1 MIDLIKSQEFN
12 KAIVGLGVNQLF
24 INTPSIEHIVATSFF
39 IENDPFVFETVI
51 FEYKNPLQF
60 IFEKFAAV
68 NLNLAQVEYLLNKLD
83 VNTSNKVYE
92 VEFHTTYKRYPKDYS
107 IHNRKYILYRYLENV
122 KSMLADGFGNVKPH
136 PGDVIAAYPH
146 GYKINMGPVLKSTQ
160 LGIKNR
166 EYLLKHLNLGKK
178 DVYGWCY
185 GIYNDDLKL
194 MPL

>member
-1 MIDLIKSQEFN
+1 MIDLIKSHEFN
-12 KAIVGLGVNQLF
+12 KAIDGLGVNQLF
-24 INTPSIEHIVATSFF
+24 INTPSIEHIVETSFY

-68 NLNLAQVEYLLNKLD
+68 DLNIAQIEYLINKLN
-83 VNTSNKVYE
+83 VNTTNKVYE
-92 VEFHTTYKRYPKDYS
+92 VEFHTSYKRYPKEYS
-107 IHNRKYILYRYLENV
+107 VHNRKYMLYRYLESA
-122 KSMLADGFGNVKPH
+122 KTMLANGVSNIKLY
-136 PGDVIAAYPH
+136 PGDVVAAYPH

-166 EYLLKHLNLGKK
+166 EYLLKYLSLGKK

-185 GIYNDDLKL
+185 GIYNEDLKL